1 MPTTDLRKFETLR
14 EIIAR
19 LRAPDGCPWDRKQ
32 THTSLKSYLIE
43 ESYEV
48 LQAIDENDSEKLCE
62 ELGDV
67 LLQILL
73 HSQIASEEGKF
84 EISDVIQ
91 KISNKI
97 IYRHPHVFSEAKV
110 SGAKEVSANWQKL
123 KQEREKRT
131 SLLDGLSRSM
141 PALARSQALQCR
153 AAEIGFDWKEVEG
166 ILEKINEELKEL
178 KEAKDQEQRSQ
189 EFGDLI
195 FALVNFGRH
204 LNVDLEHAL
213 RLANDRFYNRFSHM
227 EEVCRKKGISIDK
240 LSLEELDALWEEAK
254 KKL

>member
-1 MPTTDLRKFETLR
+1 MDLRDFETLR

-43 ESYEV
+43 ESYET

-84 EISDVIQ
+84 DISDVIQ
-91 KISNKI
+91 KITNKI
-97 IYRHPHVFSEAKV
+97 MYRHPHVFSEVKV

-123 KQEREKRT
+123 KQEESEKRI
-131 SLLDGLSRSM
+131 SLLDGLSRGM
-141 PALARSQALQCR
+141 PALARSQILQRR

-166 ILEKINEELKEL
+166 ILDKINEELKEL
-178 KEAKDQEQRSQ
+178 KEAKLQEQRIL

-227 EEVCRKKGISIDK
+227 EETCRKKGISIDK

-254 KKL
+254 KEL